1 MSSAAQDGD
10 WFPQRIIWTSS
21 WLKEL
26 NFSIGKTLLN
36 PSTSQRHQK
45 HKKTKHTTQFLRH
58 DDRRPN
64 QNPEAVGQ
72 WPPSPHIHTYTKL
85 QRTAPH
91 PNTHTKETDAQQHKR
106 EQKSFWSLQSTAGSS
121 WPQLSSLTSPAGS
134 QSSHGCVHAFKW
146 TTVQF
151 TLIVHYRSRP
161 FTNEE
166 MSVRAKSFHPL
177 GVSEGII
184 SLKCSNLSCLH
195 CRT

>member
-106 EQKSFWSLQSTAGSS
+106 EQKSFWSLQSTALQSDLTS
-121 WPQLSSLTSPAGS
+121 WVTKQPRLCSCFQVNYSAIHPHRALSLTSIHKWRNEREGQKLP
-134 QSSHGCVHAFKW
+134 SS
-146 TTVQF
+146 
-151 TLIVHYRSRP
+151 RSERRY
-161 FTNEE
+161 NI
-166 MSVRAKSFHPL
+166 A
-177 GVSEGII
+177 
-184 SLKCSNLSCLH
+184 
-195 CRT
+195 

>member
-72 WPPSPHIHTYTKL
+72 WPPSPHIHKAAED
-85 QRTAPH
+85 RTPPQH
-91 PNTHTKETDAQQHKR
+91 THKGNRCSTAQAR
-106 EQKSFWSLQSTAGSS
+106 AEEFLVTTVYSRILVTTALQSDLTS
-121 WPQLSSLTSPAGS
+121 WVTKQPRLCSCFQVNYSAIHPHRALSLTSIHKWRNEREGQKLP
-134 QSSHGCVHAFKW
+134 SS
-146 TTVQF
+146 
-151 TLIVHYRSRP
+151 RSERRY
-161 FTNEE
+161 NI
-166 MSVRAKSFHPL
+166 A
-177 GVSEGII
+177 
-184 SLKCSNLSCLH
+184 
-195 CRT
+195 